1 MGIHSLEA
9 DTEPWV
15 DEYLAPIILAW
26 TREELS
32 IQPCQPLVV
41 TPPMTPSSKLVTRLM
56 LQPWEELK

>member
-15 DEYLAPIILAW
+15 DKYLAPIILAG
-26 TREELS
+26 TREGLS
-32 IQPCQPLVV
+32 IQPGQPLVV
-41 TPPMTPSSKLVTRLM
+41 TPPMMPPPEPVMRLM